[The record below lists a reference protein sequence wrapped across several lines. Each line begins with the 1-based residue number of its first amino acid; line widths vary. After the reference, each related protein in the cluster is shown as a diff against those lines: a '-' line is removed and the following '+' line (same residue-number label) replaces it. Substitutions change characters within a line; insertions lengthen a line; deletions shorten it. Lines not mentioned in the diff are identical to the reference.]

1 MGEAI
6 EISNSVISGKVTV
19 TGLDCPDCA
28 AKVEKAVKRIP
39 GIASATISFPSGKL
53 NFEYDESKTGVQQ
66 VIDKV
71 KVLGYGANAE
81 ISQPV
86 TSGKVSVSGLDCPDC
101 AAKVEK
107 AVKRIPGI
115 NSATIAFPSGK
126 LNFEFDESK
135 TGVQQVIDKVKVL
148 GYDANEEGLSENAEG
163 VLSTNICIIGMDCAD
178 CAAKLE
184 KRISKVPGVEVA
196 KVNFGASKMAVTHRG
211 PVEEILSTI
220 EKMGYSGKVDEGR
233 TSRQAP
239 ASFWKT
245 NQYAIPSAISLLML
259 VIGIVTEQLGAGA
272 IITRSIFIVGIVLG
286 GFLPAKNGFSMLIN
300 ARELDMNVL
309 MTIAAVGAVAIGQY
323 EEAAAVVFL
332 FSFGNALQG
341 YTLDKTRNSIR
352 ALMELA
358 PNEALVRRDG
368 TEVVLP
374 VEKIRLG
381 DIVLVRPG
389 ERIPMDGKVVSGFS
403 SVNQAP
409 ITGESLPVEKQT
421 GDEVYAG
428 TINERGALDI
438 EVTKLAKD
446 NTLSRII
453 DMVEEAQGQR
463 APSQQFVDKFAKYYT
478 PIVIGAAA
486 LVATLPTL
494 IFGQPFDKWFYEAL
508 GMLLVACPCALVIS
522 TPVAIV
528 SAIGSAAKS
537 GVLIKGGMYLEEA
550 GALSVVA
557 FDKTGTLTEG
567 KPQVTDVIS
576 MNGHSEEDILSIAA
590 AIESRSEHP
599 LGEAIINNA
608 KEKGIS
614 IPAVANFEA
623 ILGKGAKG
631 EVNSKLYQ
639 IGNKRFFAEQSI
651 SLGNVEE
658 KVSSLQGEGK
668 TVMFFGD
675 GEQILGLIAVA
686 DVLRGNS
693 KQAIEKLKKAG
704 IKKVIMLTGDN
715 ERTAQAI
722 ANQVGLDDFRADL
735 LPEDKVDAIKD
746 LLSEHGKVA
755 MVGDGV
761 NDAPAMAI
769 STVGI
774 AMGVAGTDAAL
785 ETADIA
791 LMADDLTRLS
801 YAMELSRKTLN
812 IIKQNIT
819 FALVLKGLILL
830 LVIPGWLTLWL
841 AIIGDMGASILV
853 TLNGMRLIGM
863 RHH

>member
-1 MGEAI
+1 MGGAT
-6 EISNSVISGKVTV
+6 EISKSVVSGKVTV

-28 AKVEKAVKRIP
+28 SKIEKTVKRIS
-39 GIASATISFPSGKL
+39 GIDSATIS
-53 NFEYDESKTGVQQ
+53 
-66 VIDKV
+66 
-71 KVLGYGANAE
+71 
-81 ISQPV
+81 
-86 TSGKVSVSGLDCPDC
+86 
-101 AAKVEK
+101 
-107 AVKRIPGI
+107 
-115 NSATIAFPSGK
+115 FPSGK

-135 TGVQQVIDKVKVL
+135 TGVHQVIDKVKVL
-148 GYDANEEGLSENAEG
+148 GYGANEEGIAGASES
-163 VLSTNICIIGMDCAD
+163 VSSTSICIVGMDCAD

-184 KRISKVPGVEVA
+184 KRISKVPGVEEA
-196 KVNFGASKMAVTHRG
+196 KVNFGGSKMTVSHRG
-211 PVEEILSTI
+211 PIAEILSTI

-233 TSRQAP
+233 ASQTAS

-245 NQYAIPSAISLLML
+245 NQYAIPSLISLGML
-259 VIGIVTEQLGAGA
+259 ILASVTENMGMPIIYTHSMFFLG
-272 IITRSIFIVGIVLG
+272 IILG
-286 GFLPAKNGFSMLIN
+286 GFIPAKNGISILIN
-300 ARELDMNVL
+300 ARELDMNFL
-309 MTIAAVGAVAIGQY
+309 MIVAVIGAVVIGQF
-323 EEAAAVVFL
+323 EEAATVVFL

-358 PNEALVRRDG
+358 PSEALVRRG
-368 TEVVLP
+368 GIEIILS
-374 VEKIRLG
+374 VEEIRLG
-381 DIVLVRPG
+381 DIMLVRPG

-409 ITGESLPVEKQT
+409 ITGESIPVEKQL

-478 PIVIGAAA
+478 PAVIAGAV
-486 LVATLPTL
+486 LVATMPTL
-494 IFGQPFDKWFYEAL
+494 IFGQPFEKWFYEAL

-522 TPVAIV
+522 TPVSIV

-567 KPQVTDVIS
+567 KPRVTDVIS
-576 MNGHSEEDILSIAA
+576 MNGNSEEDILSIAA

-608 KEKGIS
+608 REKGIS
-614 IPAVANFEA
+614 ISAVANFEA
-623 ILGKGAKG
+623 ILGKGARG
-631 EVNSKLYQ
+631 EVNGKLYQ
-639 IGNKRFFAEQSI
+639 IGNKRFFTEQNLP
-651 SLGNVEE
+651 LGNVEE
-658 KVSSLQGEGK
+658 RVSVLQSEGK

-675 GEQILGLIAVA
+675 VEQILGLIAVA
-686 DVLRGNS
+686 DVLRTNS
-693 KQAIEKLKKAG
+693 KQAIERLKKAG

-715 ERTAQAI
+715 ERTARAI
-722 ANQVGLDDFRADL
+722 ADQVGLDDFRADL
-735 LPEDKVDAIKD
+735 LPEDKVNAIKD
-746 LLSEHGKVA
+746 LLNEYGKVA

-791 LMADDLTRLS
+791 LMSDDLTRLS
-801 YAMELSRKTLN
+801 YAMELSRKTLK

-819 FALVLKGLILL
+819 FALALKALILL

-841 AIIGDMGASILV
+841 AIIGDMGASLLV
-853 TLNGMRLIGM
+853 TLNGMRLIRM
-863 RHH
+863 RYHD